1 MSPRSAHA
9 RRTISLKT
17 RTWLTLGAV
26 ALGGAGVVGVAMAD
40 TGGHGKPPVTARGA
54 EFHTIKLQDKG
65 KGHKGVDKRTTK
77 AFSML
82 GISWPKAAADIDGRV
97 QVRARSIETGEWTD
111 WQDLEANPDGPGGSE
126 AKESEVRGATAPL
139 WVGPSDGV
147 EARVVADDGSTSAG
161 LPKGL
166 RLDLVDPGVTKKEA
180 KRANRGR
187 AQHGMH
193 PAAYALPMDVST
205 SSGPSTSTS
214 TSPSVSASPS
224 ETASGTPAPS
234 DSPSASADP
243 STTASPS
250 PTATVPTAPAS
261 TVHRPP
267 IITRAEWG
275 ADESLVEDA
284 PTYNEE
290 GVQVAFVHH
299 TAETNGYSCTQS
311 AAIMRSMMEYHIKSN
326 GWNDLGYNFVVD
338 KCGKIFEGRAGGIDL
353 PVHGA
358 HTYGF
363 NSYSTGIAVMGRFD
377 NYPGGYVNAR
387 IDRAVA
393 RIAAYKLGQYGV
405 DPTGEVTLTALGDT
419 GVYQNGEEA
428 TLKTISGHRDGYNTV
443 CPGDDLYSQLPEIRR
458 YAASPAASSAIPTS
472 DVNRDG
478 TTDLVAGMPAATE
491 GGDAGSGMVTL
502 VPGGINGPETGSARV
517 IDQSSPGVNG
527 GHEAGDDF
535 GEDSAYGDLNGDG
548 FADLV
553 IGVPGEEYTSATDHG
568 LAIVLYGPDLT
579 TGTSVHAPEDAQVA
593 GARFGSAL
601 EVADVDSDG
610 DADILA
616 VSPGEPGKWWLFDG
630 KTLDLTESGY
640 LGSSAYTG
648 ASSEADVTSGDFDRD
663 GYVDVAINYVDPS
676 GKGRVLVLNG
686 SADDLVR
693 QGLLSTPGG
702 RSIDSG
708 DTDGDGYADLVIG
721 QPSAGESGGDS
732 GGQITVLHGSSSGL
746 TTSGQEIVTQDTAGV
761 GGAPEYGDAFG
772 QDVSVGDVNND
783 MNADVLVGV
792 PQENL
797 TRDGS
802 ASADPGM
809 VHLLFGSS
817 SGVTGEGAMSISQD
831 TAGVPD
837 VTEWYD
843 RFGSSVQLADVSG
856 WGRTD
861 LAMGAEGEDDGDGAM
876 VLLPAG
882 SAGIDPYDAA
892 FYGSGTFG
900 APAGASLGY
909 TLTP

>member
-1 MSPRSAHA
+1 M
-9 RRTISLKT
+9 SLKA
-17 RTWLTLGAV
+17 RAWLTLGAV
-26 ALGGAGVVGVAMAD
+26 ALGGAGVAGVAMAD
-40 TGGHGKPPVTARGA
+40 PGGHGRPPVTAQGA

-65 KGHKGVDKRTTK
+65 KGHKGVDKRTTQ
-77 AFSML
+77 AFSLL
-82 GISWPKAAADIDGRV
+82 GISWPKSTAHVDGRV
-97 QVRARSIETGEWTD
+97 QVRARSIETGEWTA
-111 WQDLEANPDGPGGSE
+111 WQDLETNPDAPGGSE
-126 AKESEVRGATAPL
+126 AKESGVRGATAPL

-147 EARVVADDGSTSAG
+147 EARVVADDGSTASG

-180 KRANRGR
+180 ERANRGR

-193 PAAYALPMDVST
+193 PAAYTLPMDL
-205 SSGPSTSTS
+205 
-214 TSPSVSASPS
+214 SPSSSPSAS

-234 DSPSASADP
+234 DSPSASSST

-250 PTATVPTAPAS
+250 PTATVPTAPPS
-261 TVHRPP
+261 TVHQPP
-267 IITRAEWG
+267 VITRAEWG
-275 ADESLVEDA
+275 ADESLVEDP

-311 AAIMRSMMEYHIKSN
+311 ASIMRAMMDYHIKSN

-358 HTYGF
+358 QTYGF

-377 NYPGGYVNAR
+377 DQPDGFVNAR
-387 IDRAVA
+387 INRAVA

-405 DPTGEVTLTALGDT
+405 DPTGEVTLTAKGDT

-428 TLKTISGHRDGYNTV
+428 TLKTISGHRDAFNTV

-458 YAASPAASSAIPTS
+458 YAASPAASSAAPTS

-478 TTDLVAGMPAATE
+478 TTDLVAGMPAAIR

-502 VPGGINGPETGSARV
+502 VPGGINGPETGNARV

-527 GHEAGDDF
+527 GHEPGDNF

-548 FADLV
+548 YADLV

-568 LAIVLYGPDLT
+568 LAIILYGPDLT
-579 TGTSVHAPEDAQVA
+579 TGTSVHAPEGAQVA
-593 GARFGSAL
+593 GARFSSAL

-616 VSPGEPGKWWLFDG
+616 VSPGKPGKWWLFDG
-630 KTLDLTESGY
+630 KTLELTESGY
-640 LGSSAYTG
+640 LGTSAYTG
-648 ASSEADVTSGDFDRD
+648 SSSKSDATSGDFDKD
-663 GYVDVAINYVDPS
+663 GYVDVAINYVDPD

-686 SADDLVR
+686 SADGLQR
-693 QGLLSTPGG
+693 RGLLSTPGG
-702 RSIDSG
+702 RSVDAG
-708 DTDGDGYADLVIG
+708 DTNGDGYADLVIG
-721 QPSAGESGGDS
+721 QPSAGESGGNA

-746 TTSGQEIVTQDTAGV
+746 TTSGQEVITQDTAGV
-761 GGAPEYGDAFG
+761 SGAPEYGDAFG
-772 QDVSVGDVNND
+772 QSVSVGDTNND
-783 MNADVLVGV
+783 MYADVLVGV
-792 PQENL
+792 PQEDL
-797 TRDGS
+797 TRDGVGRS
-802 ASADPGM
+802 NAGM
-809 VHLLFGSS
+809 VHLLYGTASGLTGSGS
-817 SGVTGEGAMSISQD
+817 LTLHQD
-831 TAGVPD
+831 TAGVPGAS
-837 VTEWYD
+837 ESGD
-843 RFGSSVQLADVSG
+843 RLGSSVQLADDSG

-861 LAMGAEGEDDGDGAM
+861 LAIGAEGENDDDGGIL
-876 VLLPAG
+876 LLPSG
-882 SAGIDPYDAA
+882 STGIDPSNAT
-892 FYGSGTFG
+892 FPGMGTFG
-900 APAGASLGY
+900 TPPGAGLGY